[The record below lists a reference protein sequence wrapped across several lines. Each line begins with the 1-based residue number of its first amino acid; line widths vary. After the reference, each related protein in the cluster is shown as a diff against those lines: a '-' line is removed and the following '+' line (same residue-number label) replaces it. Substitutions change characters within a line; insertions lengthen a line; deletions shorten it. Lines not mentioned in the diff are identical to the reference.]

1 MPTPSATVAYLTTT
15 RCALI
20 TVHPALIYPSRPTR
34 YQVTEHTCA
43 AALACVMYRG
53 VDAVDIHHLTRDVR
67 LKSRNV
73 NHQMWS
79 ELMFDVDAPACV
91 RVGNPI
97 VPVVGLVVNAKS
109 KNSTVL

>member
-1 MPTPSATVAYLTTT
+1 
-15 RCALI
+15 
-20 TVHPALIYPSRPTR
+20 
-34 YQVTEHTCA
+34 
-43 AALACVMYRG
+43 MYRG
-53 VDAVDIHHLTRDVR
+53 VNAVDIHHLTRDVR
-67 LKSRNV
+67 LKSGNV

-97 VPVVGLVVNAKS
+97 VPVVGLVVNAKN

>member
-1 MPTPSATVAYLTTT
+1 MSTPSATNCSVSYNDTLCTYHRPFRFDISVTT
-15 RCALI
+15 
-20 TVHPALIYPSRPTR
+20 

-67 LKSRNV
+67 LKYGNV

-79 ELMFDVDAPACV
+79 ELMFDVDAPVCV
-91 RVGNPI
+91 TVGKPI
-97 VPVVGLVVNAKS
+97 VPVVGLVVNAKN
-109 KNSTVL
+109 KNSIVL